1 MPGTNGQTVIDKIKY
16 MRQVMIQRIMEIRAK
31 LGLSGQPLFLGMFFM
46 GGVQKSPGSTSVA
59 NSSLIRAPAAAA
71 GSAGSSY
78 KNTEEW
84 EIWEEKGKL
93 KVRVHRDAKRG

>member
-1 MPGTNGQTVIDKIKY
+1 MPVTNGQTVIDRIKY
-16 MRQVMIQRIMEIRAK
+16 MRQTIIQRIIELRAK
-31 LGLSGQPLFLGMFFM
+31 LGLSGQPLYLGMFSGF
-46 GGVQKSPGSTSVA
+46 QKPSNTATST
-59 NSSLIRAPAAAA
+59 NIPLIRAPAAAA
-71 GSAGSSY
+71 ASGSY